1 MTRLCARARTLRW
14 LLVPLAWVAA
24 LASAHASDP
33 LRGAEIYQ
41 RFCAQ
46 CHGNNG
52 RPVLPLAPD
61 FTRQERLLQSDLALL
76 ASIRAGRGAMPAFQ
90 GTLRDRDILDVIA
103 HLRTLR

>member
-1 MTRLCARARTLRW
+1 MSARR
-14 LLVPLAWVAA
+14 LLVSAAAA
-24 LASAHASDP
+24 LALAASAEAGASDA

-41 RFCAQ
+41 KFCAH

-61 FTRQERLLQSDLALL
+61 FSRQERLLQPDLSLL
-76 ASIRAGRGAMPAFQ
+76 VSIRAGRGAMPAFQ
-90 GTLRDRDILDVIA
+90 GALRDRDILDVIA

>member
-1 MTRLCARARTLRW
+1 MTRSCALARTLRW
-14 LLVPLAWVAA
+14 PLALLAWVAA
-24 LASAHASDP
+24 VAPAHASDP

-46 CHGNNG
+46 CHGNSG